1 MGSWVETTSWHYL
14 SSCESYHLAVD
25 DRLRRF
31 QFAEMTVLADQA
43 AVNEAV
49 AGIDLVDSFARVVSD
64 RFRLQV
70 LVMRT

>member
-1 MGSWVETTSWHYL
+1 M
-14 SSCESYHLAVD
+14 D